1 MKEIGGYIEFEK
13 NHMPML
19 HEGAVAL
26 NCGRNAL
33 WYLCRAKHIRKLAIP
48 KFLCSSVSNVC
59 QKAAVEY
66 RHYSIGL
73 DFLPKNLEL
82 KRDEWLYLVNYY
94 GQVSNE
100 AIETLKKKY
109 GKLIVDNA
117 QAYFQMPVYGV
128 DTLYTCR
135 KYFGVPDGAFLY
147 TDVLLAEE
155 LPFDE
160 SYERM
165 RFLLGRFERT
175 ASEFYSEYVANNHL
189 FAEEP
194 IKRMSKLTDN
204 LLRGVD
210 YEFVRNR
217 RTDNF
222 NALHEAL
229 KARNRLK
236 LVIPEGTFMYP
247 FYIEKGAELRKR
259 LQKEKIYIPTLWSD
273 VFDVCTENEPE
284 YDMANNI
291 LPLPVDQRYG
301 QKEMKIILE
310 KITKE
315 IFGE

>member
-259 LQKEKIYIPTLWSD
+259 LQKEKIYIPTLWPA
-273 VFDVCTENEPE
+273 VYDVCSEDELE
-284 YDMANNI
+284 YDMARNI

-301 QKEMKIILE
+301 VDEIEYLVKIMM
-310 KITKE
+310 
-315 IFGE
+315 